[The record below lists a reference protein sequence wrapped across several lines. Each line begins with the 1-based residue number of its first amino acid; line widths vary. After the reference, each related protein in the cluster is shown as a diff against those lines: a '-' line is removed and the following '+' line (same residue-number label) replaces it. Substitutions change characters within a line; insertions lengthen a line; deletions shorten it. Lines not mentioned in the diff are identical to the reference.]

1 MLTEQQA
8 KRNAKLISTLYMVIF
23 EMERHERPITY
34 AEIERVMSEQQHCS
48 PVELM
53 QVCMELHHFCTII
66 QQAEK
71 G

>member
-1 MLTEQQA
+1 MITEQQA

-23 EMERHERPITY
+23 EMERHERTVTY
-34 AEIERVMSEQQHCS
+34 AEIERIMSEQQHCD
-48 PVELM
+48 PAELM
-53 QVCMELHHFCTII
+53 VVCQEVHMLNTII

>member
-8 KRNAKLISTLYMVIF
+8 KRNAKLISTLYVVIF

-34 AEIERVMSEQQHCS
+34 SEIERVMSEQQHCS

-53 QVCMELHHFCTII
+53 VVCQEIHVLNAII
-66 QQAEK
+66 AQAEK